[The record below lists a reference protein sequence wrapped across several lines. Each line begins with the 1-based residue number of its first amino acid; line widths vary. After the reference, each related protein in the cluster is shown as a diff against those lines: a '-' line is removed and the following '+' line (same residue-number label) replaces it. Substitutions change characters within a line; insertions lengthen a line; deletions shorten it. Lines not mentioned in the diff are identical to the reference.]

1 MERTVSGGTAG
12 ILWCWPWPGAAGALG
27 REGGAGAGRAS
38 RPQAALAAG
47 ERAGEP
53 AAVETREGLA
63 GGRKQA
69 QNAPE
74 AAGLRGTGRRTRDS
88 AAFPARDIL

>member
-12 ILWCWPWPGAAGALG
+12 ILWCWPWPGVAGALG

-53 AAVETREGLA
+53 AAG
-63 GGRKQA
+63 GGRKGGGWRQEA
-69 QNAPE
+69 GAE
-74 AAGLRGTGRRTRDS
+74 RAGGGRAAGDGSQDT
-88 AAFPARDIL
+88 